1 MLSVATVRYWID
13 KDKGWRS
20 RWIRWATGSNIAH
33 VTLQVGK
40 YSMHADRKST
50 GWYPTWRLWSVY
62 KKSGV
67 YEEHSISKVEV
78 DIENLYGF
86 YTIPLQQPTTWSVLW
101 WKYGFG
107 RNPKTC
113 VANVVTLLRSG
124 GITVPDYVVTVPQLK
139 DYLHDYSRLQRARS
153 NR

>member
-1 MLSVATVRYWID
+1 M
-13 KDKGWRS
+13 
-20 RWIRWATGSNIAH
+20 
-33 VTLQVGK
+33 
-40 YSMHADRKST
+40 
-50 GWYPTWRLWSVY
+50 Y